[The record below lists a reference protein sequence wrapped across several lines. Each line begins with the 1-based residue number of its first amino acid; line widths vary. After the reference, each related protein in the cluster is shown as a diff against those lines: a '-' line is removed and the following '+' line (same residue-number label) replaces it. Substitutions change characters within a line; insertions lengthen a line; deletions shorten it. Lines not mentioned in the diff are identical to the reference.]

1 MEFCFSID
9 LGERIFD
16 KRDVL
21 GFEIVGGVCLDG
33 ELRSLWLFFVGFME
47 ED

>member
-1 MEFCFSID
+1 VRMEFCFSID

-21 GFEIVGGVCLDG
+21 GFEIVGV
-33 ELRSLWLFFVGFME
+33 
-47 ED
+47 